1 MPAFKAAFV
10 DGPWSGQ
17 SVVLDGKV
25 PDFQVSHA
33 GDPTKQTVDTIFV
46 YTAGKS
52 KMVNGIE
59 EADFKISYDGPL
71 HGRTNF

>member
-1 MPAFKAAFV
+1 VPAFRANFV
-10 DGPWSGQ
+10 DGPWAGQ
-17 SVVLDGKV
+17 SVTLDGSV
-25 PDFQVSHA
+25 PDFQVSRA
-33 GDPTKQTVDTIFV
+33 GDPAKGTQDTIFV
-46 YTAGKS
+46 YAAGKS